1 MDIFSNMGPE
11 YLGMSGGMLILLLA
25 MIGIALVA
33 IGIPYLQ
40 RKYRKEAEDGI
51 LCTFH
56 HNDKKR
62 ENVLCKLTPDR
73 RFVEYNRK
81 KGRFGHDAKE
91 KVNYIVSWQEVTY
104 DKHPYGRP
112 RFLQVD
118 VPALSFRLNDPK
130 PHNFYGEEPLDP
142 VGVVQGARDDNTMG
156 QLFRQVREADRSAL
170 GSASKWPVLAWL
182 ALGAIIIL
190 NVATILIV
198 RGG

>member
-1 MDIFSNMGPE
+1 MEIFSGIGPE
-11 YLGMSGGMLILLLA
+11 YLGMSGGVLALLL
-25 MIGIALVA
+25 LVVAVAFFA
-33 IGIPYLQ
+33 ILIPYLQ
-40 RKYRKEAEDGI
+40 RKYRKEAEGGI

-56 HNDKKR
+56 HPDKKR
-62 ENVLCKLTPDR
+62 ENIICKLTPDR

-81 KGRFGHDAKE
+81 KGRFGQDARE
-91 KVNYIVSWQEVTY
+91 KVHYVVSWKEVTY

-118 VPALSFRLNDPK
+118 VPALSFTLNNPK

-142 VGVVQGARDDNTMG
+142 VGVVQGAVDDNTMG
-156 QLFRQVREADRSAL
+156 QLYRQVREADRNAL
-170 GSASKWPVLAWL
+170 GTASKWPVLAWVL
-182 ALGAIIIL
+182 LGAIVLL